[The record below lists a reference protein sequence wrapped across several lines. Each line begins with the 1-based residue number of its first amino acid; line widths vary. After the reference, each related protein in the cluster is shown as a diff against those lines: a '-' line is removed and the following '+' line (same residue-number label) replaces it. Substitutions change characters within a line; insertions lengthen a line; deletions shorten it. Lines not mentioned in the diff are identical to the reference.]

1 MNSQTLALTPTE
13 QSIVD
18 LNLPLPDFNAVAEP
32 TPADPMPE
40 AVRPKLTFT
49 FKQIATPMICRNI
62 PVIPLRPGT
71 KIAFLTNW
79 VELASTDPNQVDAW
93 DKEYH
98 ESNGACVA
106 QAKLGGTWFFEVD
119 NPEVR
124 ERIERETGMKLPETF
139 QVTSSPG
146 KGHFYF
152 NQTDASIAMGNLQGK
167 DAAGK
172 EAWSARVDNRYVV
185 APRSIHPSTGK
196 LYEVSSNVAV
206 VSAPLWLI
214 QWIKDHAVTEGA
226 AGRVNASPDGP
237 PIPRGS
243 HDNELF
249 RSACALRNAGMDYDQ
264 IRDNLIQICEKR
276 CTDHG
281 ADYVDMCE
289 KKAGQAVKY
298 PVGTANPKVTL
309 GKSIATVEETAD
321 VSNWRSLFSNVSEM
335 QQGEVEMVVAG
346 VLQEDG
352 TCFFGASAGH
362 GKTLLALSLT
372 KAITLG
378 QPLFGMPEF
387 AVKTPR
393 HVIYLMAE
401 SSDRA
406 FRKRCEFFG
415 LPKDDRFIAR
425 TLTKGLP
432 LALSDP
438 GLLEAVR
445 QLRPVVFIDTTS
457 RFNQGGDENS
467 AAANQLLAN
476 DVTALRGAGAMA
488 VVLLHHAKKAATRE
502 AMTQEN
508 MLRGTSDFAAMGD
521 HTYGL
526 RLDERLYNH
535 GAGPMEIDV
544 VNLKD
549 REQLGSLTTLRLAAT
564 YMKPGTLRPTS
575 YINEMGDFRP
585 VDWTETKDRVR
596 ETLNQMVEA
605 NLMVSVKELCG
616 ATSLNP
622 RKVREILGNLG
633 WHSVAGGPDKRSP
646 WHKDEGKP
654 CPYEEAKKKGRKGVV
669 DFGESEPVFK
679 PPVRVN

>member
-1 MNSQTLALTPTE
+1 MSLST
-13 QSIVD
+13 
-18 LNLPLPDFNAVAEP
+18 
-32 TPADPMPE
+32 TPAFDPNNIASIQAVMVQPE
-40 AVRPKLTFT
+40 PVPETPPEPKVEPPPSLFMRIAV
-49 FKQIATPMICRNI
+49 PMIARNI
-62 PVIPLRPGT
+62 PIIPLHPRT
-71 KIAFLTNW
+71 KVAFKNNW
-79 VELASTDPNQVDAW
+79 TELASTDPVLIGMW
-93 DKEYH
+93 DVENPDY
-98 ESNGACVA
+98 NGAACA
-106 QAKLGGTWFFEVD
+106 FAKLDGTWFFEVD
-119 NPEVR
+119 KPGVWK
-124 ERIERETGMKLPETF
+124 RIENETGMKFPVTF
-139 QVTSSPG
+139 TVSSSPG

-152 NQTDASIAMGNLQGK
+152 RQTDASIAMGNAQGK
-167 DAAGK
+167 DAEGK

-185 APRSIHPSTGK
+185 APGSIHPTTGK
-196 LYEVSSNVAV
+196 AYAV
-206 VSAPLWLI
+206 VNDAEIVPAPDWLVG
-214 QWIKDHAVTEGA
+214 WITKNTVSET
-226 AGRVNASPDGP
+226 GRVNASLDGP

-249 RSACALRNAGMDYDQ
+249 RIGCMLRNAGMDYEQ
-264 IRDNLIQICEKR
+264 IKDGLIGICEKR
-276 CTDHG
+276 CVDHG

-289 KKAGQAVKY
+289 KKAVQACKY
-298 PVGTANPKVTL
+298 EVGKANPKVVL
-309 GKSIATVEETAD
+309 GSSVAVEEAAD
-321 VSNWRSLFSNVSEM
+321 VSNWRSLFSNISEM
-335 QQGEVEMVVAG
+335 EQGDNEMIIAG
-346 VLQEDG
+346 VLQEAG
-352 TCFFGASAGH
+352 TCFLGASAGH
-362 GKTLLALSLT
+362 GKTLLALSLS

-393 HVIYLMAE
+393 NVVYLMAE

-406 FRKRCEFFG
+406 FRKRCELFG

-432 LALSDP
+432 LALADP

-445 QLRPVVFIDTTS
+445 QLHPVIIIDTTS
-457 RFNQGGDENS
+457 RFNRGGDENS
-467 AAANQLLAN
+467 ATENRLLAN
-476 DVTALRGAGAMA
+476 DVTALRGAGALA

-526 RLDERLYNH
+526 RVDEHLYNH
-535 GAGPMEIDV
+535 GSGPLEIDL

-549 REQLGSLTTLRLAAT
+549 RERVKGLLSTLRLAAT
-564 YMKPGTLRPTS
+564 YMKPGALQPTS
-575 YINEMGDFRP
+575 YIDETGDFRP

-622 RKVREILGNLG
+622 RKVREMLGNFG
-633 WHSVAGGPDKRSP
+633 WHSVAGGPEKRSP
-646 WHKDEGKP
+646 WHKDEGRP
-654 CPYEEAKKKGRKGVV
+654 CPYEKTKKKGKKVV

-679 PPVRVN
+679 SPVRVN